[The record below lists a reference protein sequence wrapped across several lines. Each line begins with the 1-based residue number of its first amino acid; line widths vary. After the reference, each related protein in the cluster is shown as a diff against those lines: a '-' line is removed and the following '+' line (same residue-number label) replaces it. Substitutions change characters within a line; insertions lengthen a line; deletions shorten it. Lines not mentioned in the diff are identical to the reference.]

1 MYAMNIKI
9 MLTALATLLPVC
21 MDAQSSTE
29 SAEILPSTQSIDTTA
44 NSPQTY
50 SLITTADSSDLAKAF
65 ATPAKAARPQVW
77 WHWMD
82 GNVSKEGIRKDI
94 EWMKRAGIGGFHQ
107 FDAGGINMPRAAKIK
122 LPYLSDGWKDAF
134 RFALDLADSLD
145 MDVTIASAPGWSSTG
160 GKWVKPEDAVKKL
173 EWRSVDTRGG
183 KLSIQLPELYNVVG
197 PYQDYHTDNDR
208 IEVKPY
214 GKDLCVLAV
223 RLPYSDK
230 SMKALAERIEESDSE
245 ITVEF
250 RKPQIIKAL
259 TLKSMAMSGRP
270 RSGKP
275 DYKNVLECSDD
286 GKKWRKVCDI
296 EPTVLPYLTIDIP
309 QTCALFFRVRG
320 EKLQSLDLFTVSKVN
335 HSQEL
340 GGFGIIHDFWKYHTP
355 YSNDA
360 IRTSDIIDLTDRMTA
375 DGKLECSLPAGRWRI
390 YRFGWSIT
398 GKINHPASPEATGLE
413 VDKLDPDAWMRYFHT
428 YVDLYKEAAG
438 GMLGDKG
445 IRYLLVDSYEAGAYT
460 WTPRLAEEFKSRR
473 GYDLIPWLP
482 VLAGEIIGSSQMSER
497 FLWDWRRTL
506 GELFCENYDRIND
519 IVNEYGL
526 SGRYTESHEG
536 GRAYTGDGMDPKI
549 NATIPMAAFW
559 MENTPTGSSVPSAI
573 CDIRESASVSH
584 IYGQPLVAA
593 ESFSVN
599 GDEGRAYTYC
609 PENMKYIA
617 DVGLSAG
624 VNRFV
629 IHESASQPND
639 KYLPGLQLFRYG
651 QWLHRNETW
660 AEYAKVF
667 TDYLARS
674 SAMLQRGT
682 SIADILLYY
691 GEDLNITG
699 LYGGDAFSTL
709 PRIPDGYNYDFANP
723 TVLRF
728 GVKVENGAL
737 VAPSGARYKVLWLD
751 RNCEV
756 MSLDILKKIKE
767 FADAGVIICGKE
779 PRQCAGLKADDRAF
793 ASIVDDVWH
802 SRRRN
807 VFTKGLEDCLER
819 SGIAPDFSVRVA
831 EPVEAASQRGG
842 GHFDKLSDRNK
853 SLSDRNKSL
862 SDRNKLLSDRDKSL
876 SDRGK
881 VPNGWDKSLSDR
893 KMPKID
899 QEDATE
905 APANAPDSYGDFKY
919 VHRSLPDSTQIYWVR
934 NFSGNSAD
942 VELSFRDGGMFAAIF
957 NPDNGEVSDIPV
969 VAREG
974 RSVVRLP
981 MYSTDARIVVL
992 SGRPQIEFTVDTVFV
1007 NDVDSAMV
1015 NASDS
1020 IVVCRG
1026 DSTGK
1031 AGHFD
1036 RLSDRK
1042 DRLSDRKEE
1051 LSHFDRLSDRKG
1063 VLSDRNMSLSDRKE
1077 ELIDRKFSDAEPV
1090 VRHGSRTTEAPVLT
1104 KTGLTCQTSETTVIQ
1119 AVDTTW
1125 QVHFE
1130 QKNGG
1135 TADEE
1140 FTELE
1145 SWTRKENPVV
1155 KYFSG
1160 TAVYKTTV
1168 AIDSTLLAD
1177 NARIFID
1184 LGVVKNIADI
1194 TVNGTP
1200 AGILWKAPFR
1210 TADIRPL
1217 LQEGDNLLEIKV
1229 TNVWRNRMIGDV
1241 QPGEKHPVTAIRRF
1255 YKSSDKLLPSGLLGP
1270 VRLLGER

>member
-1 MYAMNIKI
+1 MNFK
-9 MLTALATLLPVC
+9 TTFEALAIILSIYSGQNLTS
-21 MDAQSSTE
+21 AQVKS
-29 SAEILPSTQSIDTTA
+29 DT
-44 NSPQTY
+44 
-50 SLITTADSSDLAKAF
+50 SDLVKAF
-65 ATPAKAARPQVW
+65 QTPPKAARPQVW

-107 FDAGGINMPRAAKIK
+107 FDAGGINMPRAAKVK

-134 RFALDLADSLD
+134 RFALNLADSLD

-173 EWRSVDTRGG
+173 EWRSVDIRGG
-183 KLSIQLPELYNVVG
+183 KVSLQLPELYNVVG

-214 GKDLCVLAV
+214 CKDLYVLAI

-245 ITVEF
+245 IKVEF
-250 RKPQIIKAL
+250 RKPQTIKAL
-259 TLKSMAMSGRP
+259 TLKSMAMSDRP
-270 RSGKP
+270 RNSKP
-275 DYKNVLECSDD
+275 DCKNILECSDD

-296 EPTVLPYLTIDIP
+296 EPTVLPYLTINIP
-309 QTCALFFRVRG
+309 QTCAQFFRVRG

-355 YSNDA
+355 YSKDA

-438 GMLGDKG
+438 GMLGEKG
-445 IRYLLVDSYEAGAYT
+445 IRYLLVDSYEAGSYT
-460 WTPRLAEEFKSRR
+460 WTPKLAEEFKARR

-506 GELFCENYDRIND
+506 GELFCENYDRIDD

-549 NATIPMAAFW
+549 KATIPMAAIW

-573 CDIRESASVSH
+573 CDVRESASVSH

-624 VNRFV
+624 LNRFV

-639 KYLPGLQLFRYG
+639 AYLPGLQLFRYG

-660 AEYAKVF
+660 AEYARVF

-674 SAMLQRGT
+674 SAMLQQGT
-682 SIADILLYY
+682 SVADILLYY

-699 LYGGDAFSTL
+699 LYGGDAFSSL
-709 PRIPDGYNYDFANP
+709 PQVPEGYNYDFANP
-723 TVLRF
+723 TVLRN
-728 GVKVENGAL
+728 GVKAENGTL

-756 MSLDILKKIKE
+756 MSLDILKKVKE

-779 PRQCAGLKADDRAF
+779 PKQCAGLKADDRVF

-802 SRRRN
+802 SRRKN
-807 VFTKGLEDCLER
+807 VFTKGLEDCLIR
-819 SGIAPDFSVRVA
+819 SGIAPDFSARVA
-831 EPVEAASQRGG
+831 EPVETTLRGCSC
-842 GHFDKLSDRNK
+842 HFDKLSDQNM
-853 SLSDRNKSL
+853 SLNDREGSL
-862 SDRNKLLSDRDKSL
+862 
-876 SDRGK
+876 G
-881 VPNGWDKSLSDR
+881 G
-893 KMPKID
+893 
-899 QEDATE
+899 QEDGVE
-905 APANAPDSYGDFKY
+905 APANAPDRYGDFKY
-919 VHRSLPDSTQIYWVR
+919 VHRSLQDSTQIYWVR
-934 NFSGNSAD
+934 NFSGNCAD
-942 VELSFRDGGMFAAIF
+942 VELSFRDGGEFAAIF
-957 NPDNGEVSDIPV
+957 NPDNGEVSDIQV
-969 VAREG
+969 VDKEG
-974 RSVVRLP
+974 RSVVTLP

-992 SGRPQIEFTVDTVFV
+992 SNRPQIEFTIDSVLV
-1007 NDVDSAMV
+1007 NSTDSTAECVVDSLV
-1015 NASDS
+1015 IS
-1020 IVVCRG
+1020 G
-1026 DSTGK
+1026 LT
-1031 AGHFD
+1031 
-1036 RLSDRK
+1036 
-1042 DRLSDRKEE
+1042 
-1051 LSHFDRLSDRKG
+1051 
-1063 VLSDRNMSLSDRKE
+1063 
-1077 ELIDRKFSDAEPV
+1077 SDA
-1090 VRHGSRTTEAPVLT
+1090 S
-1104 KTGLTCQTSETTVIQ
+1104 VIQ
-1119 AVDTTW
+1119 TIDTTW
-1125 QVHFE
+1125 QVHFD

-1140 FTELE
+1140 FRELE

-1168 AIDSTLLAD
+1168 AVDSTQLAA

-1194 TVNGTP
+1194 SINGSP
-1200 AGILWKAPFR
+1200 AGILWKTPFR
-1210 TADIRPL
+1210 TADIKPL
-1217 LQEGDNLLEIKV
+1217 LHEGDNTLEIKV

-1255 YKSSDKLLPSGLLGP
+1255 YKATDKLLPSGLLGP
-1270 VRLLGER
+1270 VQLLGL